1 MSDGIK
7 RGIKMTSRKMKILSA
22 TVGAVALIATVAV
35 AHTVHTHMPPAGQVH
50 ASKTVVPGDIAPS
63 QRHGIITCGAATSAS
78 DCERL
83 EMMLPM

>member
-1 MSDGIK
+1 
-7 RGIKMTSRKMKILSA
+7 MTSRKMKILLA

-35 AHTVHTHMPPAGQVH
+35 AHTVRTHMPPAGQSH
-50 ASKTVVPGDIAPS
+50 ASKTVVPADIAPS
-63 QRHGIITCGAATSAS
+63 QRHGNITCGAATSAS